1 MVHYLWLIPAGFLVG
16 LFGTVV
22 GAGGGFILMPLLLIL
37 YPLDAP
43 QVLTNISL
51 CVVCLNA
58 LSGSFSYARM
68 RRIHYHAGVIFILAG
83 IPGAVLGAV
92 ATYYIPRGLL
102 EVACGALLL
111 AAGAYLLWRP
121 DRSASERQSG
131 KAEAAP
137 HTCTKAQL
145 AAGALMSSGIGFIS
159 SILGIGGGII
169 HVPVLVHMLE
179 FPVHVATATSHF
191 VLAGMSLTAVIVH
204 VLSGTFTEGIRRTLC
219 LGAGVIVGAQAG
231 AHVSSK
237 IHGNWIMRGLAVA
250 LCLLGMR
257 LLWQAA

>member
-1 MVHYLWLIPAGFLVG
+1 MLHYLWLVPVGLLVG

-22 GAGGGFILMPLLLIL
+22 GAGGGFVLMPLLLIL
-37 YPLDAP
+37 YPVDPP

-68 RRIHYHAGVIFILAG
+68 KRIHYRAGVICIVAG
-83 IPGAVLGAV
+83 IPGAALGAV
-92 ATYYIPRGLL
+92 ATYSLSRWLL
-102 EVACGALLL
+102 DIGCGALLL
-111 AAGAYLLWRP
+111 ASGTYLLWRP
-121 DRSASERQSG
+121 DRVGSERQHG
-131 KAEAAP
+131 KAGAEA
-137 HTCTKAQL
+137 HTLMKAQL

-169 HVPVLVHMLE
+169 HVPVLVHVLE

-204 VLSGTFTEGIRRTLC
+204 VLSGSFNEGIRRTLC

-237 IHGNWIMRGLAVA
+237 LHGNWIMRGLAVA
-250 LCLLGMR
+250 LCLLGLR